1 MLMREVGSSR
11 DVRARPARVCDR
23 RGRLPLTGEQKSQL
37 GWFMRPA
44 VSGCPRLRWRDPR
57 SPAG

>member
-23 RGRLPLTGEQKSQL
+23 RGQLPLAGEQNAQL
-37 GWFMRPA
+37 AWFMRPA
-44 VSGCPRLRWRDPR
+44 AAACLRPRWRDPR